1 MAMGS
6 TSKVVISDEMQ
17 KAKTECQN
25 FRSQVKTF
33 AQELDTSITTLLCS
47 VFQGDAAVGFKE
59 FYDKNIKA
67 FFDDGG
73 TFDQY
78 LAMFDKEG
86 DGLFDSIEKTLIGG
100 EGLDPSLGENN
111 RNVGQTSDEQAA
123 Q

>member
-33 AQELDTSITTLLCS
+33 AQELDTTITTLLS
-47 VFQGDAAVGFKE
+47 SGFQGDAADGFKE

-67 FFDDGG
+67 FFYDGG

-111 RNVGQTSDEQAA
+111 RNVGQSSDGQAA

>member
-1 MAMGS
+1 MKCKRQKRS
-6 TSKVVISDEMQ
+6 VRISVHRLRLSRKNWIQ
-17 KAKTECQN
+17 
-25 FRSQVKTF
+25 RS
-33 AQELDTSITTLLCS
+33 LSS
-47 VFQGDAAVGFKE
+47 GFQGDAADGFKE

-111 RNVGQTSDEQAA
+111 RNVGQSSDGQAA

>member
-25 FRSQVKTF
+25 FRAQVQTF
-33 AQELDTSITTLLCS
+33 YEDLEGTVTDLLS
-47 VFQGDAAVGFKE
+47 SGFQGEAADGFKA
-59 FYDKNIKA
+59 FFDDNIKA
-67 FFDDGG
+67 FFANGG

-78 LAMFDKEG
+78 LGMFDKEG

-111 RNVGQTSDEQAA
+111 RTVGQSTEGQ
-123 Q
+123 

>member
-33 AQELDTSITTLLCS
+33 AQELDTTITTLLS
-47 VFQGDAAVGFKE
+47 SGFQGDAADGFKE

-67 FFDDGG
+67 FFDDRG

-111 RNVGQTSDEQAA
+111 RNVGQSSDGQAA

>member
-6 TSKVVISDEMQ
+6 TSRVVLNDEMQ
-17 KAKTECQN
+17 KAKADCAAFRTE
-25 FRSQVKTF
+25 VKAF
-33 AQELDTSITTLLCS
+33 MQELDSTVTTLLS
-47 VFQGDAAVGFKE
+47 SGFQGEAANGFKE
-59 FYDKNIKA
+59 FYDKNVAA
-67 FFDDGG
+67 FMGDNG

-86 DGLFDSIEKTLIGG
+86 EGLFDSIEKTLIGG

-111 RNVGQTSDEQAA
+111 RNLGQSDGQTQ

>member
-25 FRSQVKTF
+25 FRTQVQTFYEDLEGTVTDLLSSGFQGEAADGFKTF
-33 AQELDTSITTLLCS
+33 FD
-47 VFQGDAAVGFKE
+47 D
-59 FYDKNIKA
+59 NIKA
-67 FFDDGG
+67 FFANGG

-78 LAMFDKEG
+78 LGMFDKEG

-111 RNVGQTSDEQAA
+111 RTVGQSTEGQ
-123 Q
+123 